1 MQYYQMT
8 GFLQRDAE
16 AVAASDRISLPD
28 PSEAALFLDFDGSLV
43 DIAERP
49 QDVTVDPRVPALLA
63 RAMDRLDGRVG
74 LVSGRSIETLEH
86 FLPGFRGHMIGTH
99 GAEFRVDMEW
109 SQVSEFDLDTVARLQ
124 RLAGDFGALRPE
136 FLVEPKPSGVVLHYR
151 QAEELGGVALK
162 FMDALACAA
171 DGFKLQPALMAYEL
185 KPESVGKDVALKR
198 LLARPDLMDRV
209 PVYAGDD
216 LTDEPALELV
226 QGRGGTAIKIGEA
239 DTVANHRLGGP
250 SDLIDALEEWLA

>member
-8 GFLQRDAE
+8 GFMQQDA
-16 AVAASDRISLPD
+16 AVAASDGIALPD
-28 PSEAALFLDFDGSLV
+28 PAEAALFLDFDGSLV
-43 DIAERP
+43 EIAARP
-49 QDVTVDPRVPALLA
+49 QDVVVDPRVPNLLS

-74 LVSGRSIETLEH
+74 LVSGRSIEALEH

-109 SQVSEFDLDTVARLQ
+109 SQVQDFDLDTVARLQ
-124 RLAGDFGALRPE
+124 RLVGDFGALRPE

-162 FMDALACAA
+162 FMEALACAA

-185 KPESVGKDVALKR
+185 KPDCVGKDVALKR
-198 LLARPDLMDRV
+198 LLARPDLMDTV
-209 PVYAGDD
+209 PIYAGDD
-216 LTDEPALELV
+216 LTDEPALDLV
-226 QGRGGTAIKIGEA
+226 QGRGGAAIKVGAAE
-239 DTVANHRLGGP
+239 TVANHRLGGP
-250 SDLIDALEEWLA
+250 DDLLDLLEDWLA